1 MHLTQVLQPQL
12 CIPLSQV
19 ARFLGIPESLICR
32 MEHWLHVLFV
42 HRADRGGQFL
52 SYRKF
57 NQWLSACALTIQ
69 ACNDLHLL
77 DWIGG
82 VIKTEI
88 QRYSYPD
95 DVLSYWRHLWRQRH
109 TQLRNCQSTTLQALP
124 RQA

>member
-57 NQWLSACALTIQ
+57 NQWLAACALTIQ

-77 DWIGG
+77 DWVGE

-88 QRYSYPD
+88 QRYAYPE
-95 DVLSYWRHLWRQRH
+95 DVLSYWRQLWRQRH
-109 TQLRNCQSTTLQALP
+109 TQLRNAKNAVTQGT
-124 RQA
+124 R